1 MMYKHSFS
9 PFLAAALLITALSAS
24 SCGASAELP
33 ADTNPVPSGTEPLT
47 EAVTE
52 AVENPAPDLPER
64 DYGGDSFVFLNGN
77 TSYSYCKIVIDGESG
92 DAVNDALFRRNTKIA
107 ERYNVTF
114 EEIPSNA
121 VTNDAMKSIQSGDDA
136 FDMALMHCED
146 ALAVTLQNGAVDYAD
161 IPHLDLSREWWLRQ
175 TLDTMSLEGHHYFG
189 VSMFDISHF
198 ESTRALFFNKRI
210 IEENDLTSPYELVH
224 NGTWTIDK
232 LKEYGLAAIR
242 DLNGDGAWTNDD
254 RYAFSSSANVGAP
267 ALMIGMNAPLRLNK
281 DENDL
286 PFFNLDSEYYMDRLN
301 KLTETLFCDD
311 HFLIKNFK
319 EDADFIGGHCL
330 FYSNLIT
337 HVVNMRDMEDDFG
350 IITQPKYTEDQD
362 TYYNYGGS
370 PFYMV
375 IPQTAKDLER
385 TGILMEDL
393 AYESMGVTD
402 TAYYD
407 VLLQGKIS
415 RDAESRNMLDMIF
428 SSLCYQIP
436 VAQKYVQTDLCDQH
450 IWKNKTDFASYFEK
464 NREKIQNEIDKA
476 VEAFTAGD

>member
-1 MMYKHSFS
+1 MKQHAV
-9 PFLAAALLITALSAS
+9 LLLLTAAMLLT
-24 SCGASAELP
+24 ASACGGEEP
-33 ADTNPVPSGTEPLT
+33 AGSVRETAPSVSDTQAAETT
-47 EAVTE
+47 EAETE
-52 AVENPAPDLPER
+52 GLLPPALPEK
-64 DYGGDSFVFLNGN
+64 DYGGGSFVFLNGN
-77 TSYSYCKIVIDGESG
+77 TSYSYCKIVIEEESG

-114 EEIPSNA
+114 EEIPSTA

-242 DLNGDGAWTNDD
+242 DLNGDGAWTSDD
-254 RYAFSSSANVGAP
+254 RYAFASTANVGAP

-311 HFLIKNFK
+311 HFMIKNTK